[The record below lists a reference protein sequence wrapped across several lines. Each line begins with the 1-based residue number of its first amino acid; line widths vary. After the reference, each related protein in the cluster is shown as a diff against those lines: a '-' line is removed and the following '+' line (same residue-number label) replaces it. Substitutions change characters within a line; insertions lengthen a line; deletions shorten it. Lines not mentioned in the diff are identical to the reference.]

1 VAVQQPTTGNRQ
13 PAERGRH
20 DLCAWAPLAWDSTHP
35 FEEQGKEHQAEEDD
49 GQHPC
54 RRVKNG
60 GPQVAAA
67 AAPRLRSSGSAAA
80 WCRQAG
86 PCVAGSRAAEARWWG
101 EKEDDEK
108 EKEITCL
115 AWHPSRLAGSG
126 GTGEAAPV
134 AAAAGQPPPAR
145 GPCCRPTAMRCRGC
159 PCAPAEPAKL
169 TMASPYLGKAV
180 DNQCPA
186 PVRESYRAAFK
197 QSSMAHKSR

>member
-1 VAVQQPTTGNRQ
+1 M
-13 PAERGRH
+13 
-20 DLCAWAPLAWDSTHP
+20 CAWAPLAWDSTHP

-67 AAPRLRSSGSAAA
+67 AAPRLRSSGSAA

-115 AWHPSRLAGSG
+115 AWHASRLAGSG

-134 AAAAGQPPPAR
+134 AAGQPPPAR